1 MRLTTKFSAFITL
14 LTGLTIFVTLLGC
27 SLSFYNAI
35 QDKLVNR
42 VESVASVIDTRLIT
56 TPLPELSRE
65 LDELM
70 VPVDIV
76 QVDITQGKHPVLSHQ
91 RQGSYR
97 PAGVVSQYREVNV
110 HSLKNPGMTIRLV
123 YLDPMASYFRSMM
136 TTAPLTVA
144 VAFIVLLIFLAVRWL
159 RRQLSG
165 QELLENRSVR
175 ILNGERG
182 PQVRGSVYEWPSSTS
197 SA

>member
-1 MRLTTKFSAFITL
+1 MQVSAYSLPINPRSNLKDAINDEVLSFYHVAD
-14 LTGLTIFVTLLGC
+14 GVNHFVTLLGC

-76 QVDITQGKHPVLSHQ
+76 QVDIT
-91 RQGSYR
+91 
-97 PAGVVSQYREVNV
+97 RE
-110 HSLKNPGMTIRLV
+110 SIRC
-123 YLDPMASYFRSMM
+123 
-136 TTAPLTVA
+136 
-144 VAFIVLLIFLAVRWL
+144 
-159 RRQLSG
+159 
-165 QELLENRSVR
+165 
-175 ILNGERG
+175 
-182 PQVRGSVYEWPSSTS
+182 
-197 SA
+197 